1 MKRILPFLSLGK
13 NLCHTFAY
21 DVIHFLCDYRMRNL
35 EYVIFNSIMPVK
47 SQRFNTKI
55 YIFERYSTLRT
66 LFISINTSSFIYN
79 KIVLKPVL
87 QKK

>member
-13 NLCHTFAY
+13 NLCRTFTY
-21 DVIHFLCDYRMRNL
+21 DVIHFLCDYRMHNL
-35 EYVIFNSIMPVK
+35 EYVTFNSIMPVK

-66 LFISINTSSFIYN
+66 LISINTSPFIYN

>member
-1 MKRILPFLSLGK
+1 MKRILLFLSLGK
-13 NLCHTFAY
+13 NLCHTFTY
-21 DVIHFLCDYRMRNL
+21 DVIHFLCDYRMHNL
-35 EYVIFNSIMPVK
+35 EDVIFNNIMPVK

-66 LFISINTSSFIYN
+66 LLIGINTSPFIYN